1 MIEIKDWNKWAT
13 GTRLLV
19 TVLVTVLCGCGNA
32 QDSTESAVV
41 PVIENLEDIEDNAE
55 PVVDENIEI
64 TDDTEQSNAEEDDT
78 IPAEETTSNRE
89 ISIIMVGD
97 MLLHTRVYESGMMES
112 GEYSYDHLFAHTRDM
127 IEEADVAIVNE
138 EVILG
143 GTELGLSGYPAFN
156 GPFEVADALYNTGF
170 DVILQATNHALDKG
184 SRGVLNDIA
193 YWEENYPSEQ
203 VVGIHD
209 EASDLD
215 RNYAVVDVDGFRIA
229 ILNYTY
235 GTNGI
240 SMPADMPYL
249 VNMLD
254 EKKVAEDMAKAQ
266 EESDYM
272 IVCPHWG
279 TEYIHT
285 ADGSQK
291 KWAQFFADNG
301 ANLVIGTHPHVIEP
315 LEYYETDN
323 GVCPVYYS
331 IGNYVNATG
340 GEGSGTADR
349 MLGAMA
355 RITLTVEDNEIAGV
369 ECDQIP
375 LVSHIDTS
383 DRQKLTVYPLD
394 EYSVE
399 LAQQNEI
406 CRQDSN
412 FSIDYLWNVWN
423 DVFEH

>member
-1 MIEIKDWNKWAT
+1 MRINDYNKKSVVLSLLMIACGIY
-13 GTRLLV
+13 
-19 TVLVTVLCGCGNA
+19 LCGCGKA
-32 QDSTESAVV
+32 SDADKDTIV
-41 PVIENLEDIEDNAE
+41 PVIENISDVDSYSDTEGTIDAETSENAE
-55 PVVDENIEI
+55 PVNNEVDDIEPEEEPS
-64 TDDTEQSNAEEDDT
+64 TD
-78 IPAEETTSNRE
+78 RE

-97 MLLHTRVYESGMMES
+97 MLLHTRVYESGMLDS
-112 GEYSYDHLFAHTRDM
+112 GEYSYEHLFTHTRSM
-127 IEEADVAIVNE
+127 IENADIAIVNE

-156 GPFEVADALYNTGF
+156 GPFEVADALYDTGF

-193 YWEENYPSEQ
+193 YWEEKYPSEH
-203 VVGIHD
+203 VIGIHD
-209 EASDLD
+209 EAADLD
-215 RNYAVVDVDGFRIA
+215 RNYAVVEVDGISIA

-249 VNMLD
+249 VNMLN
-254 EKKVAEDMAKAQ
+254 ENQVAEDMAKAR
-266 EESDYM
+266 EEADYI

-315 LEYYETDN
+315 IEYYGD
-323 GVCPVYYS
+323 CPVYYS
-331 IGNYVNATG
+331 IGNYVNATS
-340 GEGSGTADR
+340 GEGAGTADR

-355 RITLTVEDNEIAGV
+355 NITLTIEDDIIIETK
-369 ECDQIP
+369 CDQIP

-383 DRQKLTVYPLD
+383 DRQRLTVYPLD
-394 EYSVE
+394 EYNEE
-399 LAQQNEI
+399 LAKQNEI

-423 DVFEH
+423 SVFGF